1 MPLPLKVRL
10 AIRQAWDD
18 PSSPSQKALQALSDT
33 LGRPIACDPDWDVLH
48 AVLSPLYASDAAQLV
63 SDTTGYIQSWARAA
77 HDVLQDD
84 DALADNLLEAMA
96 QRGARTLPLAIQV
109 SPSDPQTRWD
119 SQRAGFELLV
129 PREPRQH
136 PTTAAVPAFRAQITS
151 ALHAKTPPDAADG
164 DEWADLAVP
173 AAAATVPVSPGLDD
187 TEPAYLPDVN
197 TLPRPDELLLRP
209 PYHLHIAQASAI
221 TVQCSHSPSLSFLEA
236 YFKKWCR
243 TNNQLTNRP
252 PMVYVTL
259 SQSPFGLGPLYDTL
273 TLEVPRD
280 HHRASGLPP
289 QLSIP
294 IVLHLVESVLGYTRV
309 FSDAS
314 GWQYRRDTPLRSI

>member
-10 AIRQAWDD
+10 AIRQAWED

-96 QRGARTLPLAIQV
+96 QRGARTLPLAVQV

-129 PREPRQH
+129 PREPRHH

-151 ALHAKTPPDAADG
+151 ALHAKTAPDAADG

-173 AAAATVPVSPGLDD
+173 AAAAAVPVSPGLDD
-187 TEPAYLPDVN
+187 TGPAYLPDVN

-221 TVQCSHSPSLSFLEA
+221 IVQCSHSPSLSFLEA

>member
-33 LGRPIACDPDWDVLH
+33 LGRPIACNPDWDVLH

-63 SDTTGYIQSWARAA
+63 SHTTGYIQSWARAA

-109 SPSDPQTRWD
+109 TPSNPQTRWD

-129 PREPRQH
+129 PREPRHH

-151 ALHAKTPPDAADG
+151 ALHAKTAPDAADG

-173 AAAATVPVSPGLDD
+173 AAAATVPASPGLDD

-289 QLSIP
+289 QLSMP
-294 IVLHLVESVLGYTRV
+294 IVLHLVESVLGYALV

-314 GWQYRRDTPLRSI
+314 SWQYRRDTPLRSI